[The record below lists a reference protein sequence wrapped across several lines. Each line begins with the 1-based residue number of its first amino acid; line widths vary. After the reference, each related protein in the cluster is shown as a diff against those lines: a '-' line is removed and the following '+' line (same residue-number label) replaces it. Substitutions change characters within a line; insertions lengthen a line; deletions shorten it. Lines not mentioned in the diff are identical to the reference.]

1 LSGAFQ
7 YLAPN
12 LSAPVRYP
20 RQDRR
25 YRPVPLLMI
34 PLRDNAAPRRLTPA
48 NTILIA
54 ANLAVFI
61 YELSLGPSVVDFVG
75 RFAMV
80 PAEVTNSLSRHL
92 LTLQESFAHRSDLF
106 GASLRP
112 AMTIITSMFLHS
124 GVRHVVGNMLYLFI
138 FGAAVEYRMGASRY
152 AAFYFASGIAAALA
166 TVLIAPESRVPV
178 IGASGAIAGV
188 LGAYFIFYPR
198 GRITTIL
205 PIFIFIQVV
214 EIPAV
219 IYLLLWF
226 AIQLYAGIAA
236 GQQGASMGGVAW
248 WAHVGGFLF
257 GMALAPILVQRRPSK
272 RKSR

>member
-1 LSGAFQ
+1 
-7 YLAPN
+7 
-12 LSAPVRYP
+12 
-20 RQDRR
+20 
-25 YRPVPLLMI
+25 MI
-34 PLRDNAAPRRLTPA
+34 PLRDNAAPRRLTLA

-54 ANLAVFI
+54 ANLAAFI
-61 YELSLGPSVVDFVG
+61 YELSLGPRVVDFVG

-80 PAEVTNSLSRHL
+80 PAEVTNSLSMHPL
-92 LTLQESFAHRSDLF
+92 

-112 AMTIITSMFLHS
+112 ATTILTSMFLH
-124 GVRHVVGNMLYLFI
+124 GGIWHVLGNMLYLFI

-166 TVLIAPESRVPV
+166 TILIAPESRVPV

-205 PIFIFIQVV
+205 PIFIFIQVI

-236 GQQGASMGGVAW
+236 GQQGAAMGGVAW

-257 GMALAPILVQRRPSK
+257 GLALGPLLAKNTKP

>member
-1 LSGAFQ
+1 
-7 YLAPN
+7 
-12 LSAPVRYP
+12 
-20 RQDRR
+20 
-25 YRPVPLLMI
+25 MI

-48 NTILIA
+48 NMILIA
-54 ANLAVFI
+54 ANLAAFI
-61 YELSLGPSVVDFVG
+61 YELSLGPRVVDFVG
-75 RFAMV
+75 KFAMV
-80 PAEVTNSLSRHL
+80 PAAVTNSLSM
-92 LTLQESFAHRSDLF
+92 RSLPS
-106 GASLRP
+106 GASLQP
-112 AMTIITSMFLHS
+112 AITILTSMFLHG
-124 GVRHVVGNMLYLFI
+124 GVWHVVGNMLYLFI
-138 FGAAVEYRMGASRY
+138 FGAAVEYRMGAPRY

-198 GRITTIL
+198 GRILTIL
-205 PIFIFIQVV
+205 PIFVFIQVL

-226 AIQLYAGIAA
+226 VIQLYAGIAA

-257 GMALAPILVQRRPSK
+257 GIALAPLLAKNPSP

>member
-1 LSGAFQ
+1 
-7 YLAPN
+7 
-12 LSAPVRYP
+12 
-20 RQDRR
+20 
-25 YRPVPLLMI
+25 MI

-54 ANLAVFI
+54 ANLAAFI
-61 YELSLGPSVVDFVG
+61 YELSLGPRVVDFVS

-80 PAEVTNSLSRHL
+80 PAEVTNSLSMHSL
-92 LTLQESFAHRSDLF
+92 
-106 GASLRP
+106 GAALRP
-112 AMTIITSMFLHS
+112 ATTILTSMFLH
-124 GVRHVVGNMLYLFI
+124 GGAWHVLGNMLYLFI
-138 FGAAVEYRMGASRY
+138 FGAAVEYRMGAPRY

-166 TVLIAPESRVPV
+166 TILIAPESRVPV

-205 PIFIFIQVV
+205 PIFIFIQVI

-236 GQQGASMGGVAW
+236 GQQGAAMGGVAW

-257 GMALAPILVQRRPSK
+257 GIALAPLLAKNPK
-272 RKSR
+272 PRKSR

>member
-1 LSGAFQ
+1 MS
-7 YLAPN
+7 
-12 LSAPVRYP
+12 
-20 RQDRR
+20 
-25 YRPVPLLMI
+25 

-54 ANLAVFI
+54 ANLAAFI
-61 YELSLGPSVVDFVG
+61 YELSLGPRVVDFVG

-80 PAEVTNSLSRHL
+80 PAAVTNSLSMHPL
-92 LTLQESFAHRSDLF
+92 A
-106 GASLRP
+106 ASLRP
-112 AMTIITSMFLHS
+112 AMTLITSMFLH
-124 GVRHVVGNMLYLFI
+124 GGIWHVVGNMLYLFI

-152 AAFYFASGIAAALA
+152 AAFYFASGVAAALA

-205 PIFIFIQVV
+205 PIFVFIQVV

-219 IYLLLWF
+219 IYLLFWF
-226 AIQLYAGIAA
+226 AIQLYAGIEA

-257 GMALAPILVQRRPSK
+257 GMALAPILAQSRPPK

>member
-1 LSGAFQ
+1 
-7 YLAPN
+7 
-12 LSAPVRYP
+12 
-20 RQDRR
+20 
-25 YRPVPLLMI
+25 MI

-48 NTILIA
+48 NMILIA
-54 ANLAVFI
+54 ANLAAFI
-61 YELSLGPSVVDFVG
+61 YELSLGPRVVDFVG

-80 PAEVTNSLSRHL
+80 PAEVTNSLSM
-92 LTLQESFAHRSDLF
+92 RSLPS
-106 GASLRP
+106 GASLQP
-112 AMTIITSMFLHS
+112 AITILTSMFLHG
-124 GVRHVVGNMLYLFI
+124 GVWHVVGNMLYLFI
-138 FGAAVEYRMGASRY
+138 FGAAVEYRMGAPRY

-198 GRITTIL
+198 GRILTIL
-205 PIFIFIQVV
+205 PIFVFIQVL

-257 GMALAPILVQRRPSK
+257 GIALAPLLAKNPSP

>member
-1 LSGAFQ
+1 
-7 YLAPN
+7 
-12 LSAPVRYP
+12 
-20 RQDRR
+20 
-25 YRPVPLLMI
+25 
-34 PLRDNAAPRRLTPA
+34 
-48 NTILIA
+48 
-54 ANLAVFI
+54 
-61 YELSLGPSVVDFVG
+61 
-75 RFAMV
+75 MV
-80 PAEVTNSLSRHL
+80 PAGVTNSLSMHPL
-92 LTLQESFAHRSDLF
+92 GAALQ
-106 GASLRP
+106 P
-112 AMTIITSMFLHS
+112 ATTIITSMFLH
-124 GVRHVVGNMLYLFI
+124 GGIWHVLGNMLYLFI

-166 TVLIAPESRVPV
+166 TILIAPESRVPV

-205 PIFIFIQVV
+205 PIFVFIQVV

-236 GQQGASMGGVAW
+236 GQQGAAMGGVAW

-257 GMALAPILVQRRPSK
+257 GLALGPLLAKNPKP

>member
-1 LSGAFQ
+1 
-7 YLAPN
+7 
-12 LSAPVRYP
+12 
-20 RQDRR
+20 
-25 YRPVPLLMI
+25 MI
-34 PLRDNAAPRRLTPA
+34 PLRDNAAPRRVTPA

-54 ANLAVFI
+54 ANLAAFI
-61 YELSLGPSVVDFVG
+61 YELSLGPRVVDFVG

-80 PAEVTNSLSRHL
+80 PAEVTNSLSMRPL
-92 LTLQESFAHRSDLF
+92 
-106 GASLRP
+106 GAALRP
-112 AMTIITSMFLHS
+112 ATTIITSMFLHG
-124 GVRHVVGNMLYLFI
+124 GVWHVLGNMLYLFI

-152 AAFYFASGIAAALA
+152 AAFYFVSGIAAALA
-166 TVLIAPESRVPV
+166 TILIAPESRVPV

-205 PIFIFIQVV
+205 PIFIFIQVIK
-214 EIPAV
+214 IPAV

-226 AIQLYAGIAA
+226 VIQLYAGIAA
-236 GQQGASMGGVAW
+236 GQQGAAMGGVAW

-257 GMALAPILVQRRPSK
+257 GLALAPLLAKNPRP